1 MIKIYIMN
9 IIIFIIYIIMRII
22 YIIIYYEI
30 YYEYY
35 EDRYPRKKRDF
46 FVDQVFYNSKKK
58 KMPRAFI

>member
-1 MIKIYIMN
+1 
-9 IIIFIIYIIMRII
+9 MRII

-58 KMPRAFI
+58 KCHALLSSL